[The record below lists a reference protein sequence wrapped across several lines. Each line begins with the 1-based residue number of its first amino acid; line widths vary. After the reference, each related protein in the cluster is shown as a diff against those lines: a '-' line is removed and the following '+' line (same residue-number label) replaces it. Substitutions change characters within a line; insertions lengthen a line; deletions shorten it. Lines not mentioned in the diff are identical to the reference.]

1 MDRAVALRRLL
12 KSESIVACKVA
23 VRRGRCCERQEISS
37 ALKNRRRGSPAL
49 WHETKSTHY
58 NGPRRHCVQ
67 AETDAPKNAGR
78 GNGRRSG
85 EELTG
90 KRPEAAGASRVF
102 LPVLSSAQSDE
113 IEPPPPPSCPSPD
126 LIRGLSRASTPCL
139 RQISKQGVDGR
150 DKPGHDSG
158 EVVQNDQNRLYFC
171 AAAAKSMIAFG
182 VATIASLTFWISTPG
197 VGSSSAPALSAC
209 MMNSGSLAI
218 SSNAC
223 RKAAIRSAGTA
234 LWTRRARPIVD
245 ALLTNSATSLC
256 LASSSNS
263 CISGMSGNSLCR
275 FRPD

>member
-67 AETDAPKNAGR
+67 AETDAPKDARR
-78 GNGRRSG
+78 GNVRRSG

-139 RQISKQGVDGR
+139 RQISKQGVDGP
-150 DKPGHDSG
+150 DKPGHYSG
-158 EVVQNDQNRLYFC
+158 ERVQNDPNRPSFF
-171 AAAAKSMIAFG
+171 AAAANSMVAFAG
-182 VATIASLTFWISTPG
+182 PTL
-197 VGSSSAPALSAC
+197 APLPFL
-209 MMNSGSLAI
+209 N
-218 SSNAC
+218 
-223 RKAAIRSAGTA
+223 T
-234 LWTRRARPIVD
+234 T
-245 ALLTNSATSLC
+245 
-256 LASSSNS
+256 
-263 CISGMSGNSLCR
+263 
-275 FRPD
+275 